1 MYGDWDVL
9 LEGYGQS
16 EETRSDGSSHFGDGN
31 KKSEVFAERGDEGGE
46 FAKKKKGKSMRIK
59 IRLKFFVG
67 ISIRVK
73 EVERRDRMPN
83 TLPRDF

>member
-1 MYGDWDVL
+1 M
-9 LEGYGQS
+9 
-16 EETRSDGSSHFGDGN
+16 
-31 KKSEVFAERGDEGGE
+31 FAERGDEGGE

-73 EVERRDRMPN
+73 EVERRDAKTPSPAIFEN
-83 TLPRDF
+83 GVVLN